1 MVKRFWRAWRRDE
14 GGWASPEWA
23 LVITLLVLG
32 AITGSFQS
40 KHARLA
46 PQQPISAPAR

>member
-1 MVKRFWRAWRRDE
+1 MVKRIWQAWRRDE

-32 AITGSFQS
+32 AITGVFQS
-40 KHARLA
+40 KQARLA
-46 PQQPISAPAR
+46 PQEPTVAYTR

>member
-1 MVKRFWRAWRRDE
+1 MVKRVWQAWRRDE

-32 AITGSFQS
+32 AITGAFQG
-40 KHARLA
+40 KQARLA
-46 PQQPISAPAR
+46 PAGPTVAYTR